1 MSFVAKD
8 QSLVRSAQVK
18 LSSSGLNA
26 FWMME
31 NPETLPIVPTNEA
44 ELVYT
49 PSGQKWLSIEGNY
62 LIWWKDDESD
72 KLTEFHGIFKFDGDT
87 IFSGELSDAAH
98 FITITQEQTKTQKDH
113 DRARNTSID
122 SELDGNSSM
131 SESVLDNATRTLYYI
146 KILARGRRESSEVLY
161 FKNVGLLEHWRKSVG
176 SLPVFFNDFKSRYQL
191 IHKYPRQGRSQMLLV
206 ENQFNQR
213 KFLARMISFSTPEE
227 QAQAQA
233 ALLQEFSALKS
244 LEGKDCCPVGVEMHM
259 VESTYYL
266 ITEKINGETLESW
279 ASRIALEGHFS
290 QDLLVRVMMG
300 VTRAVAVLASQGFA
314 HRNIHKN
321 SILVEKSDTDEEN
334 CYHLYLTG
342 FNFCKDLGSVHLLE
356 YGVRRKLH
364 EDGKIDK
371 FTAQEKRKMF
381 ADDVYACGQ
390 VFYELYTSFLT

>member
-1 MSFVAKD
+1 
-8 QSLVRSAQVK
+8 
-18 LSSSGLNA
+18 
-26 FWMME
+26 
-31 NPETLPIVPTNEA
+31 
-44 ELVYT
+44 
-49 PSGQKWLSIEGNY
+49 
-62 LIWWKDDESD
+62 
-72 KLTEFHGIFKFDGDT
+72 
-87 IFSGELSDAAH
+87 
-98 FITITQEQTKTQKDH
+98 
-113 DRARNTSID
+113 
-122 SELDGNSSM
+122 
-131 SESVLDNATRTLYYI
+131 
-146 KILARGRRESSEVLY
+146 
-161 FKNVGLLEHWRKSVG
+161 
-176 SLPVFFNDFKSRYQL
+176 
-191 IHKYPRQGRSQMLLV
+191 
-206 ENQFNQR
+206 
-213 KFLARMISFSTPEE
+213 
-227 QAQAQA
+227 
-233 ALLQEFSALKS
+233 
-244 LEGKDCCPVGVEMHM
+244 MHM